1 MMKRL
6 MSIVA
11 IVSTAFVALLVVAM
25 FSPLVPK
32 INDWLTDQWED
43 PKGDVLIVL
52 GAEQLGD
59 GTIGITSY
67 WRSVYAVRAFRSGG
81 FQRLVISGGRQGDP
95 QSPSVARAMADF
107 IVAGGVPRE
116 AITLEERSTSTR
128 ENALFT
134 AELIKDWPG
143 TKVLLTSDCHIR
155 RARRA
160 FARVGIGVVPAPIP
174 DIGKRWNNWL
184 NRWECSW
191 TVGDELVK
199 NVYYVWR
206 GWA

>member
-1 MMKRL
+1 MKRL
-6 MSIVA
+6 KSIVA
-11 IVSTAFVALLVVAM
+11 VVSTTFVALLAVVL
-25 FSPLVPK
+25 FSPLVPRL
-32 INDWLTDQWED
+32 NDWLTDRWED

-52 GAEQLGD
+52 GADQLGD
-59 GTIGITSY
+59 GTIGLASY

-81 FQRLVISGGRQGDP
+81 FRRVVISGGKLGYP

-116 AITLEERSTSTR
+116 AITLEERSLSTH
-128 ENALFT
+128 ENALYT
-134 AELIKDWPG
+134 AELIRDWPG

-160 FARVGIGVVPAPIP
+160 FARAGITVIPAPVP
-174 DIGKRWNNWL
+174 DIGKRWNNWIS
-184 NRWECSW
+184 RWECSW
-191 TVGDELVK
+191 IVGGELVK
-199 NVYYVWR
+199 NGYYVLR